1 MPRTKNPKL
10 ITLLPALLRLCL
22 PAFVLS
28 MGFASAQA
36 QNQFDPASE
45 VEKQDQLYGQLTAI
59 SEDTEAL
66 IGMDERQL
74 TLQIEETEGVANT
87 AKRQAAEC
95 IASIRP
101 LVTKLTEEQALLPA
115 LVPEENIALWEQR
128 TQINEQLSAAQARLS
143 GCELLFARAESV
155 ISQGERLKSM
165 VSSIRLS
172 ARQEPLWAFIGQ
184 IPRLVK
190 AWPER
195 LDQAIRVPRND
206 TYVETDIVP
215 AMATVFVLGIALGL
229 LVRFRFYRWYNR
241 AGAAELP
248 ASLKFLLPKPLADY
262 APWLIT
268 GALCWIAL
276 ATVAEKPSLDYLAI
290 RIAVAIFTVG
300 LGLVLIDWST
310 GPLSAGA
317 RIDGFYPERV
327 TPMRRRMRWM
337 LGSIAFSVAFIG
349 YGALIRLA
357 RRPGELDVLLWLVLA
372 LWISGAL
379 LSLLMLAR
387 QIPGLHDRSR
397 FIRVLIVILIG
408 AGLFAELAGYYN
420 FAYYIFSGL
429 SRSALAIFLLW
440 MSLWAIEVTVREI
453 RRGKTAFAVQTRTF
467 LGITPDGKHTLLGI
481 YQAVAELSLWM
492 SFLIFMVQIWDT
504 TETLL
509 DSFSSFFL
517 DGVEVSGTRFI
528 PADILTAI
536 AMFVALIMLTGWS
549 KRWIETR
556 WLRHMNLDRGARD
569 ALMAMVGY
577 IGFIIAAIVALR
589 FSGVSVA
596 SLAII
601 AGALSVGIGFGL
613 QSIANNFIS
622 GLILL
627 FERPIKSGDFVTIA
641 GVEGYV
647 RKISI
652 RSTEIETLDRRNV
665 IVPNSELISGQV
677 TNWVLRDPHGRLTL
691 NVGVAYGSDVELVQK
706 LLVEAAM
713 EHPDVIKE
721 GRAPGP
727 KALFMEFGESSLNFE
742 LRIWIHRIEKRFDVV
757 SGVNFAIDKAFRAHG
772 VQIPF
777 PQRDLHV
784 RSWEPAAT
792 PVIPG
797 KAADPD

>member
-1 MPRTKNPKL
+1 M
-10 ITLLPALLRLCL
+10 
-22 PAFVLS
+22 
-28 MGFASAQA
+28 SA
-36 QNQFDPASE
+36 
-45 VEKQDQLYGQLTAI
+45 
-59 SEDTEAL
+59 
-66 IGMDERQL
+66 
-74 TLQIEETEGVANT
+74 
-87 AKRQAAEC
+87 
-95 IASIRP
+95 
-101 LVTKLTEEQALLPA
+101 
-115 LVPEENIALWEQR
+115 
-128 TQINEQLSAAQARLS
+128 
-143 GCELLFARAESV
+143 
-155 ISQGERLKSM
+155 
-165 VSSIRLS
+165 
-172 ARQEPLWAFIGQ
+172 
-184 IPRLVK
+184 
-190 AWPER
+190 
-195 LDQAIRVPRND
+195 
-206 TYVETDIVP
+206 
-215 AMATVFVLGIALGL
+215 
-229 LVRFRFYRWYNR
+229 
-241 AGAAELP
+241 
-248 ASLKFLLPKPLADY
+248 
-262 APWLIT
+262 
-268 GALCWIAL
+268 
-276 ATVAEKPSLDYLAI
+276 
-290 RIAVAIFTVG
+290 
-300 LGLVLIDWST
+300 
-310 GPLSAGA
+310 
-317 RIDGFYPERV
+317 
-327 TPMRRRMRWM
+327 
-337 LGSIAFSVAFIG
+337 
-349 YGALIRLA
+349 
-357 RRPGELDVLLWLVLA
+357 
-372 LWISGAL
+372 AL

-387 QIPGLHDRSR
+387 QMPGLQDRSR
-397 FIRVLIVILIG
+397 LIRALIVMLIG

-429 SRSALAIFLLW
+429 SRSTLAIFLLW

-467 LGITPDGKHTLLGI
+467 LGITPEGKHTLLGI

-492 SFLIFMVQIWDT
+492 GFLIFMVQIWDT
-504 TETLL
+504 SETLL

-528 PADILTAI
+528 PADILTAV
-536 AMFVALIMLTGWS
+536 AMFIALIMLTGWT
-549 KRWIETR
+549 KRWIEVR

-641 GVEGYV
+641 GVEGFV

-727 KALFMEFGESSLNFE
+727 KALFMAFGESSLDFE

-772 VQIPF
+772 IQIPF

-784 RSWEPAAT
+784 RSWEPTAA

-797 KAADPD
+797 KAAKPD